1 MTSYDEIL
9 NQVPMDELAAQFGV
23 DRGEVQ
29 QAAESALPALLGG
42 LQANASD
49 PAGADSLIA
58 ALSDHQAPV
67 SGLGDVDVQDGQA
80 IVGNIF
86 GSNTD
91 QVVNQLGGLGSG
103 GSGSG
108 MGGLVQKLLP
118 ILAPIVMSWL
128 ANKLSQGGGLG
139 GMLGGGS
146 SGGQAQTDSGALF
159 PGGQGASSGPVQT
172 PGGASAGAGEPS
184 NPLQDILGQVLGGG
198 SGGGATG
205 GTGGGAGDI
214 LGGLLGGLLGGGKR

>member
-1 MTSYDEIL
+1 MTEYDEIL
-9 NQVPMDELAAQFGV
+9 NQVPIDELAAQLGV
-23 DRGEVQ
+23 DRSEVQ
-29 QAAESALPALLGG
+29 QAVESALPALLGG

-49 PAGADSLIA
+49 AAGASSLMA

-67 SGLGDVDVQDGQA
+67 SSLGDVDVNDGQA

-86 GSNTD
+86 GGNTD

-118 ILAPIVMSWL
+118 LLAPIVMSWL
-128 ANKLSQGGGLG
+128 ANKMGSGGLG
-139 GMLGGGS
+139 SVLGGAS
-146 SGGQAQTDSGALF
+146 AGGQTQTGSGPLF
-159 PGGQGASSGPVQT
+159 PGGQGADSGPVQSPT
-172 PGGASAGAGEPS
+172 GSGGSS
-184 NPLQDILGQVLGGG
+184 NPLQDILGQVLGGAAGG
-198 SGGGATG
+198 SGGS
-205 GTGGGAGDI
+205 GGGAGDI